1 MNKLEEIREE
11 VSKFNSKYGQASKLQ
26 LSAAYYNAKE
36 VDEKMEYSK
45 GALRLD
51 GIEVMCNILTP
62 NIKFK
67 IKNSEYENRYYN
79 TDF

>member
-11 VSKFNSKYGQASKLQ
+11 VKRFNSKYGQASKLQ
-26 LSAAYYNAKE
+26 LSAAYYNDKGI
-36 VDEKMEYSK
+36 DSSMEYKS

-67 IKNSEYENRYYN
+67 IKNSKSESRYYN